1 MVALAAGSVAVVGL
15 GLCLLVGWFF
25 ISYFRCPSGPLDTG
39 PECGDTI
46 PLATIFNTL
55 AQAMLCIGV
64 VTVALLRLS
73 ARVQVG
79 PFARRSAC
87 RCLGPAWSR
96 RLGGLLSALTGQ
108 RTAPCGPRAIVH
120 GASAAIGP
128 TRKRRCRTNDRNRDT
143 TRHAFRATRVESRS
157 VRTAGRVGAS
167 TRSACICAGTVRAT
181 KCGSVAHRN
190 RDTGPVFDG
199 RHERPRRASSRSQ

>member
-55 AQAMLCIGV
+55 AQAMLCVGV

-79 PFARRSAC
+79 LS
-87 RCLGPAWSR
+87 LGALLVGVLVLLGAGAW
-96 RLGGLLSALTGQ
+96 A
-108 RTAPCGPRAIVH
+108 
-120 GASAAIGP
+120 
-128 TRKRRCRTNDRNRDT
+128 D
-143 TRHAFRATRVESRS
+143 FS
-157 VRTAGRVGAS
+157 V
-167 TRSACICAGTVRAT
+167 
-181 KCGSVAHRN
+181 
-190 RDTGPVFDG
+190 P
-199 RHERPRRASSRSQ
+199 